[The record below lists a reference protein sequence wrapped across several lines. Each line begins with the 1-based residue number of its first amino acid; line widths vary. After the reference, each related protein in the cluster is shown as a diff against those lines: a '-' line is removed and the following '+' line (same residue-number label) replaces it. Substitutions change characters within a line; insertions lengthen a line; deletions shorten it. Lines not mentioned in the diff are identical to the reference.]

1 MDNAISKEF
10 TLFSLIRFTMPTIV
24 MLVFMS
30 TYTIADGIFVS
41 RFVGTTA
48 LSAVNIVYPLVSA
61 IMGVGI
67 MLGTGG
73 SAIIARRLGEGKEG
87 QAREAFSLIV
97 CFALA
102 VGIGLSALCFV
113 FISPLSRALGAD
125 EILLPYCV
133 DYGRILMLFYSASVL
148 QVLFQTLFVTAGKPA
163 LGLLLNVFSGVANII
178 FDYVFIVL
186 CDMGISGAAWGTVT
200 GYLLGGVLP
209 LFYFAK
215 PRTVLYFVKPKWDG
229 AVLLNAMLNGSSEM
243 VNSLATAVTTF
254 LFNISMMRL
263 AGEDGIAAI
272 TIILYAQF
280 LFSAAY
286 LGFANGV
293 APVISYNYGNRNTVQ
308 MKRLF
313 RMCFG
318 IILVSSVACLGFSYL
333 MAVPAIA
340 IFTPQDSN
348 TFAIA
353 RDGYRIFM
361 WNFLFAGVNIFASS
375 FFTALSNGKVSAA
388 VSFLRTFVFVVGSIL
403 ILPRFLDIDGIWL
416 SIPVAEVCT
425 MVVALCFFFAYRK
438 VYQYM

>member
-1 MDNAISKEF
+1 
-10 TLFSLIRFTMPTIV
+10 
-24 MLVFMS
+24 
-30 TYTIADGIFVS
+30 
-41 RFVGTTA
+41 
-48 LSAVNIVYPLVSA
+48 
-61 IMGVGI
+61 
-67 MLGTGG
+67 
-73 SAIIARRLGEGKEG
+73 
-87 QAREAFSLIV
+87 
-97 CFALA
+97 
-102 VGIGLSALCFV
+102 
-113 FISPLSRALGAD
+113 
-125 EILLPYCV
+125 
-133 DYGRILMLFYSASVL
+133 
-148 QVLFQTLFVTAGKPA
+148 
-163 LGLLLNVFSGVANII
+163 
-178 FDYVFIVL
+178 
-186 CDMGISGAAWGTVT
+186 
-200 GYLLGGVLP
+200 
-209 LFYFAK
+209 
-215 PRTVLYFVKPKWDG
+215 
-229 AVLLNAMLNGSSEM
+229 M

-293 APVISYNYGNRNTVQ
+293 APVISYNYGNRNIVQ

-318 IILVSSVACLGFSYL
+318 IILVSSVVCLGFSYI

-388 VSFLRTFVFVVGSIL
+388 ISFLRTFVFVVGSIL
-403 ILPRFLDIDGIWL
+403 VLPHFLEIDGIWL